1 MTITRYDP
9 DTIMLH
15 SVLDNP
21 VIENDKIA
29 SEAITP
35 GMLVEL
41 VADGTESKV
50 RKNASATNQVEM
62 AVALNQSMLNRG
74 VDDAYPAG
82 DLVEVW
88 KLQVGDMFWG
98 IVPSGQDIAINDL
111 LQSNGDGKL
120 KEATSAAAGDNVARF
135 KAKSAPGAVTA
146 DTRVKVERIN

>member
-1 MTITRYDP
+1 MTITRYAP
-9 DTIMLH
+9 NTIMLH
-15 SVLDNP
+15 SVLDAP

-29 SEAITP
+29 SVAITP

-50 RKNASATNQVEM
+50 RPNASATEIPEM

-74 VDDAYPAG
+74 VDDAYPVG

-88 KLQVGDMFWG
+88 KLQVGDVFWG

-120 KEATSAAAGDNVARF
+120 KEATASTADANLGRF
-135 KAKSAPGAVTA
+135 RAKSAPGVVTA